1 MVFYEFIGDRYDVI
15 AAQRN
20 LYFTDLLKSL
30 FAKYTKII
38 IIYDFDLAGVTGA
51 NKLRKRY
58 LDKFWL
64 SLSQPKE

>member
-15 AAQRN
+15 APQRN
-20 LYFTDLLKSL
+20 LYFTETFLKSL

-58 LDKFWL
+58 PDKFFG
-64 SLSQPKE
+64 

>member
-1 MVFYEFIGDRYDVI
+1 MSS
-15 AAQRN
+15 AQRN

-30 FAKYTKII
+30 FAKYKKS